1 MAEAAMALQA
11 VGSIV
16 QGVGAYEA
24 GRQNKRSAYEAATQ
38 EEIQGVSEEARMRD
52 AARLA
57 IGAQLGGQFSNGFQG
72 GTGSALDALQQS
84 QINAAL
90 DALTIRRDATSRA
103 RSARAAGDQAMD
115 QGKYALAASLIGAGA
130 SAMGQRS
137 DWAAVRTGSGSKPG
151 AGSSGGKVGST

>member
-1 MAEAAMALQA
+1 MEALPMVLQA
-11 VGSIV
+11 GGQLI

-24 GRQNKRSAYEAATQ
+24 GRQNKRSAYEQATQ

-115 QGKYALAASLIGAGA
+115 QGKYALAASLLGAGS
-130 SAMGQRS
+130 SAMSMNS
-137 DWAAVRTGSGSKPG
+137 DWAAARTGSGSKPG
-151 AGSSGGKVGST
+151 GGKVGST